1 MNTLTTRTYAHARMH
16 GHMAG
21 RRHGEDLPLGPCNWG
36 CDYTFTYIYIYVC
49 IYMYAIMT
57 LIWGMEK
64 PRLFGACPSAM
75 EKRRFW
81 VCAGY
86 AP

>member
-36 CDYTFTYIYIYVC
+36 CDYTFTYECGLPVRKRLQTIVC
-49 IYMYAIMT
+49 SGCRGQPAI
-57 LIWGMEK
+57 
-64 PRLFGACPSAM
+64 SANVTRCHIILQL
-75 EKRRFW
+75 KL
-81 VCAGY
+81 
-86 AP
+86 